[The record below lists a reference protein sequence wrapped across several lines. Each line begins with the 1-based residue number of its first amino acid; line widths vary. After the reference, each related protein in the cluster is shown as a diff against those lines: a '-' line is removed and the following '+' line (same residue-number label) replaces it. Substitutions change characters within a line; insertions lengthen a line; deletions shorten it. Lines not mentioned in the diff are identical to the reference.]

1 MGALVTFTL
10 CVETSEITETVDAAT
25 KFRLLIFGEIKRREL
40 ATQTAVT
47 RTDTETSRTCK
58 QCTTYVTENGRSS
71 SLLKYRCWFL
81 TMEEVI
87 SAFPKIK

>member
-10 CVETSEITETVDAAT
+10 CIETSEITVDAAT